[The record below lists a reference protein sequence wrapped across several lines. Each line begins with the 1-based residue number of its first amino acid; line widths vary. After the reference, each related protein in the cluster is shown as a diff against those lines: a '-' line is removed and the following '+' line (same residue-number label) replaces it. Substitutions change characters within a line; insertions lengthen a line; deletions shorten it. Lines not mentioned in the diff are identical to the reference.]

1 MAKALG
7 DARKIVVSNSPLE
20 CTWRN
25 SEQLQGDLIEA
36 VTKLKEE
43 PGGTIAMSGSISIV
57 RQLLTAR
64 LIDELHL
71 LTHPIAVG
79 RGLRLSVDAAA
90 PIPLKLIQCE
100 AFTSGVVYVVY
111 GPADKQ

>member
-79 RGLRLSVDAAA
+79 RGLRLFDDAA

>member
-1 MAKALG
+1 M
-7 DARKIVVSNSPLE
+7 
-20 CTWRN
+20 
-25 SEQLQGDLIEA
+25 
-36 VTKLKEE
+36 
-43 PGGTIAMSGSISIV
+43 
-57 RQLLTAR
+57 
-64 LIDELHL
+64 